1 MIYQLGNIQID
12 TTQFKVM
19 ADGRAI
25 SVEPKVFDLIIYLIT
40 HRDVVITRDELFS
53 QIWKGRAVS
62 DTTLSNHIKSARKVL
77 GDDGDLQKVIKTVRG
92 RGYQFVGDV
101 VEHSAVTKDS
111 KPIDQ
116 QSISNAAK
124 RTPILLRA
132 PGYLVYAIV
141 TLFLI
146 GLIGIASLKLTKQPA
161 PHILVMPFEISS
173 MEEGNW
179 QPFADQM
186 TREVIRKLSRIS
198 SLKVVPATS
207 AFSFNQ
213 QTNNDSLEDNLP
225 QVNLVLSA
233 VVNVS
238 GDSKI
243 RITTE
248 LSEIEKHKII
258 WNKAYETTIDN
269 TNFFSVQEDIA
280 RSVTNSL
287 KLILGQAE
295 QHALASFP
303 TANLAAYELYVNGQY
318 EASKLNHDALLHA
331 ISLFDQAIELDP
343 DFALAY
349 LAKADAY
356 RNVMAYFERPVE
368 VLPEVV
374 TAVNAA
380 LSHQGDSAEALS
392 SLGLAYAFA
401 WRWEDAIRTLSAAK
415 ALNPR
420 LAQTELG
427 LAIYYSGI
435 GDRKNVLNSITLAD
449 KLDPLNV
456 EIADWGHWLLAM
468 VGELEAAK
476 HWSQEKTTLHPKVG
490 MIFSGASMS
499 ASLRKEHSEA
509 IRLAKQGILLDPESP
524 YSYLALAQAYGY
536 AGQQEKIL
544 DLLKQADQ
552 FDSYV
557 CPYEKAINYILLN
570 DIDQAFANLQDAIEA
585 RSNCLVFTRQDPR
598 LAPIKEDPRYLILL
612 KRIGLDD
619 QSIVRYSK

>member
-238 GDSKI
+238 WDSKI

-380 LSHQGDSAEALS
+380 LSHQVDSAEALS
-392 SLGLAYAFA
+392 SLGLAYAY
-401 WRWEDAIRTLSAAK
+401 AIALESDSLVNSTTDCSAQ
-415 ALNPR
+415 NH
-420 LAQTELG
+420 
-427 LAIYYSGI
+427 
-435 GDRKNVLNSITLAD
+435 GDENSL
-449 KLDPLNV
+449 
-456 EIADWGHWLLAM
+456 
-468 VGELEAAK
+468 
-476 HWSQEKTTLHPKVG
+476 
-490 MIFSGASMS
+490 
-499 ASLRKEHSEA
+499 
-509 IRLAKQGILLDPESP
+509 
-524 YSYLALAQAYGY
+524 
-536 AGQQEKIL
+536 
-544 DLLKQADQ
+544 
-552 FDSYV
+552 
-557 CPYEKAINYILLN
+557 
-570 DIDQAFANLQDAIEA
+570 
-585 RSNCLVFTRQDPR
+585 
-598 LAPIKEDPRYLILL
+598 
-612 KRIGLDD
+612 
-619 QSIVRYSK
+619 